1 MTKELCGRLKD
12 ARVRSVRRLTGGYL
26 HHGTPVFSPD
36 SRMLCFKLGRGP
48 DSHWLLSDRK
58 GRPIRVLPGPVIGG
72 ASIAGDRSVAYG
84 RQVGSTAEIWLL
96 PAMAAQP
103 HRLLGGDGRLYRD
116 PAFSPD
122 GRLLCYA
129 ADDGPSASESPLR
142 LWVVELQQLAPSLL
156 VPEPPAIPG
165 ASGPV
170 RAGRPTWS
178 ADSAY
183 VFFDVAQGEASAVA
197 VVDVQSRQTQLLT
210 GSGFRRSAAIAPG
223 LLCVEQN
230 EAGGSCG
237 LALLQYR
244 ASRGAPPPAE
254 AGAGTEP
261 APGAAGSFRVRST
274 AITGVPTDA
283 HDPAVA
289 VGKKGVVHLVFC
301 ALGRIKGGEPQRHD
315 IHAGQL
321 ARPLSAYARRLES
334 TFATAPTATDE
345 DAGDLALLRDKA
357 ADAAAGLAVPG
368 KAKRSRR
375 RKAADEPAAAAASDS
390 SRPNDSLSAGDEAP
404 ADAERGV

>member
-1 MTKELCGRLKD
+1 MTKELVGRLKD
-12 ARVRSVRRLTGGYL
+12 ARVRSVRRLTGGFL
-26 HHGTPVFSPD
+26 HHGAPVFSPD

-48 DSHWLLSDRK
+48 DSHWLLTDRK
-58 GRPIRVLPGPVIGG
+58 GRPIRVLPGPVVGG

-142 LWVVELQQLAPSLL
+142 LWLLELQPLGHSLL
-156 VPEPPAIPG
+156 VPEPPPIPG

-183 VFFDVAQGEASAVA
+183 VFFDVTQGEGSAVA

-210 GSGFRRSAAIAPG
+210 GLGFRKPAAIAPG

-237 LALLQYR
+237 LSLLQYR
-244 ASRGAPPPAE
+244 VARGAASSAE

-261 APGAAGSFRVRST
+261 APGAVDGFRVRST
-274 AITGVPTDA
+274 AITGIPTDA

-301 ALGRIKGGEPQRHD
+301 ALGRTKGGEPQRHD

-321 ARPLSAYARRLES
+321 ARPLSAYARRAES
-334 TFATAPTATDE
+334 TPDPAATP
-345 DAGDLALLRDKA
+345 AGEGEAELALSRDKA
-357 ADAAAGLAVPG
+357 AAASTGLAIPG

-375 RKAADEPAAAAASDS
+375 RKAVDDPAPDAAGDP
-390 SRPNDSLSAGDEAP
+390 SRGSDSLSAGDEAP